1 MLRDVFRAACVAAAG
16 FFGAG
21 QSALAFDG
29 LSHFQNTPL
38 GTCYVNVQAAYTES
52 SQQGRAYVQV
62 TPGGYFPEG
71 TLMGGTLS
79 NVWTGMRSSHSS
91 ARPHLTQTV
100 IQNCGISSITDFAT
114 GAIDTSITYSSLYPD
129 EATGRQIYQMQDYY
143 GFSFI
148 GTDDAT
154 GVRSR
159 YEFAISGETNTVAIE
174 SIIPLNAPPPEPVI
188 TSSATT
194 VHRTTA
200 FDVDVTF
207 SRDVAG
213 FDPVNEAGDFT
224 ISNATVTGVSG
235 GQAAYTLTVVPS
247 GAGDM
252 VMSVP
257 AGIAQDFAGA
267 QNTGSSQVTVTYE
280 PEVVLTEIIG
290 MPSAVNAA
298 SFDVT
303 ASFDRPV
310 TGFDPIGTPADLN
323 ITNAT
328 VDAVTGGPSD
338 YTLTLTPTG
347 AGNITVSVPA
357 GAAQGPGGNP
367 NTVSNTATATFDA
380 NIPSTE
386 IIGAPAALDGTTP
399 FDVTIHFSTDV
410 VFFNQSRIV
419 VTNGTITSPT
429 HPQSFTPET
438 DFVITITPS
447 GTGDVTISAPTGTAR
462 SMPGFLES
470 LASAVVTVP
479 EDAIPP
485 TVVLASSVTEYV
497 GTTAFTVTAT
507 FAEDVTG
514 FDDPASDVTISN
526 GTITGIT
533 GGPDV
538 YTITVEPDGTGTVS
552 VSAPADAAEDLAG
565 NLSEASNTVDI
576 ALADTIPPVPTLS
589 NAPSEYIDTTPFTL
603 QVEFDEDV
611 TGFDDLANDL
621 TIANGTVT
629 SITGGP
635 AIYTV
640 EITPAGDGDITVSVP
655 AAAAQ
660 DAALNDSAASTEVTI
675 TKADTIA
682 PSVQITGAPDE
693 FTHTTPFTVDVV
705 FSEDVTGFDDLATDL
720 TVVNGTATNVT
731 GDPASYT
738 VEITPA
744 GTGTVSITIPAAA
757 AQDMAGNDNTASDTV
772 TVGSTRVA
780 DTQKAISAF
789 MTYRINELASNQVG
803 LTHLLRDQGCG
814 SFAASAG
821 EGRDSVSGCVSSGNA
836 WAALSGS
843 WSDGQSYTLATFG
856 THSRISDT
864 LLIGGMLQFDSAKQ
878 DENNASGEGWLAG
891 PYFVARAAGQPLFFE
906 GRLLYGK
913 TDNEISIYGGPSEGY
928 RTERW
933 LAQLQVSGEFM
944 VEETKLVPLLDL
956 TYTDDTQ
963 LTYTNAIG
971 DLIPEQKI
979 QLTQITTGMEFTT
992 PIEVTSG
999 AFTLNG
1005 GLKGIYSSLNN
1016 ATADYEGMRAR
1027 VSAGGTYDLPSGGV
1041 LTGSAFYDGIGSD
1054 YESFGASL
1062 KFSLEF

>member
-1 MLRDVFRAACVAAAG
+1 MSSALPAWQLLV

-21 QSALAFDG
+21 ESALTFDG

-91 ARPHLTQTV
+91 ARPHLTPTV
-100 IQNCGISSITDFAT
+100 IQNCGISAITDFAT

-235 GQAAYTLTVVPS
+235 GQAAYALTVVPS

-280 PEVVLTEIIG
+280 PEVVLTKIIG
-290 MPSAVNAA
+290 MPGVVNAS

-303 ASFDRPV
+303 VSFDRPV

-347 AGNITVSVPA
+347 AGNITASVPA
-357 GAAQGPGGNP
+357 GAAQTASGNL
-367 NTVSNTATATFDA
+367 NVVSNVATAAYDP
-380 NIPSTE
+380 NVPSAE
-386 IIGAPAALDGTTP
+386 IINTPPALDGTNP
-399 FDVTIHFSTDV
+399 FDATIRFDQPV
-410 VFFNQSRIV
+410 VYFQGPLLSLTNATLTSYPPGDFTSR
-419 VTNGTITSPT
+419 TE
-429 HPQSFTPET
+429 FT
-438 DFVITITPS
+438 VTITPD
-447 GTGDVTISAPTGTAR
+447 GNGDVTIVAPSGMAYNAVTFTPSSAAAP
-462 SMPGFLES
+462 
-470 LASAVVTVP
+470 VTIS
-479 EDAIPP
+479 EDAVPP
-485 TVVLASSVTEYV
+485 TVVLASTITEYV
-497 GTTAFTVTAT
+497 GTSAFTVTAT

-514 FDDPASDVTISN
+514 FDNPASDVTISN

-538 YTITVEPDGTGTVS
+538 YTIAVEPDGTGTVS

-611 TGFDDLANDL
+611 TGFDDLTNDL
-621 TIANGTVT
+621 TITNGTAT

-655 AAAAQ
+655 TAAAQ
-660 DAALNDSAASTEVTI
+660 DAALNDSTTSTEVTI

-731 GDPASYT
+731 GGPASYT
-738 VEITPA
+738 VEITPE
-744 GTGTVSITIPAAA
+744 GTGSVSITIPAAA
-757 AQDMAGNDNTASDTV
+757 AQDVAGNDNTGSDTI
-772 TVGSTRVA
+772 TVGSTRIA

-789 MTYRINELASNQVG
+789 MTYRINALASNQVG

-814 SFAASAG
+814 SFAASAS
-821 EGRDSVSGCVSSGNA
+821 EGSGSVSGCASSGNA

-856 THSRISDT
+856 AHSRISDM

-913 TDNEISIYGGPSEGY
+913 TDNEISIYGGPSESY

-971 DLIPEQKI
+971 DLIPEQKV
-979 QLTQITTGMEFTT
+979 QLTQLTTGMEFTT

-1027 VSAGGTYDLPSGGV
+1027 QRRWHLWP
-1041 LTGSAFYDGIGSD
+1041 AFRRCSD
-1054 YESFGASL
+1054 RICFL
-1062 KFSLEF
+1062 RWNRI

>member
-1 MLRDVFRAACVAAAG
+1 MASTPAV
-16 FFGAG
+16 
-21 QSALAFDG
+21 AFDG
-29 LSHFQNTPL
+29 NTASFARNIPF
-38 GTCYVNVQAAYTES
+38 GSCTVNIQIAHGASTS
-52 SQQGRAYVQV
+52 QGRARFSLNGAY
-62 TPGGYFPEG
+62 PEG
-71 TLMGGTLS
+71 TALAGTIYGSQGYRSYYAYGSTITQSTIEACGFS
-79 NVWTGMRSSHSS
+79 NLDQV
-91 ARPHLTQTV
+91 A
-100 IQNCGISSITDFAT
+100 IS
-114 GAIDTSITYSSLYPD
+114 GPDTSVSYTTYYPS
-129 EATGRQIYQMQDYY
+129 EAQGAEIWAIQDFI

-148 GTDDAT
+148 GNDTS

-159 YEFAISGETNTVAIE
+159 YEFGISGTTGTIPVT
-174 SIIPLNAPPPEPVI
+174 SIIPVNAPPPEPVI
-188 TSSATT
+188 TSSAST

-207 SRDVAG
+207 SRDVVG

-235 GQAAYTLTVVPS
+235 GQTSYTLTVVPS
-247 GAGDM
+247 GAGDI

-257 AGIAQDFAGA
+257 ASIAEDFAGA
-267 QNTGSSQVTVTYE
+267 QNTPSSQVTVIYD
-280 PEVVLTEIIG
+280 PEVVLTEITG
-290 MPSAVNAA
+290 MPGAVNAA
-298 SFDVT
+298 PFDITVN
-303 ASFDRPV
+303 FDMDV
-310 TGFDPIGTPADLN
+310 TGFDPIGTPADLT
-323 ITNAT
+323 ISNAT
-328 VDAVTGGPSD
+328 VDAMIGGPSD

-347 AGNITVSVPA
+347 AGNISVSVPA
-357 GAAQGPGGNP
+357 GVAQTSSGNL
-367 NTVSNTATATFDA
+367 NLASNVATATYDA
-380 NIPSTE
+380 NIPSAE
-386 IIGAPAALDGTTP
+386 IINAPPALDGTNP
-399 FDVTIHFSTDV
+399 FDVTVRFSVPV
-410 VFFNQSRIV
+410 VFFNV
-419 VTNGTITSPT
+419 NALNVTNALFQMPPLTNPFN
-429 HPQSFTPET
+429 PQTEFT
-438 DFVITITPS
+438 VTITPD
-447 GTGDVTISAPTGTAR
+447 GNGDVTIVAPSGMAYNAVTFTPSSAAAP
-462 SMPGFLES
+462 
-470 LASAVVTVP
+470 VTIS
-479 EDAIPP
+479 EDAVPP
-485 TVVLASSVTEYV
+485 TVVLASTLTEYV
-497 GTTAFTVTAT
+497 GTSAFTITAT

-538 YTITVEPDGTGTVS
+538 YTIAVEPDGTGTVS

-589 NAPSEYIDTTPFTL
+589 NAPSEYIDTTLFTL

-611 TGFDDLANDL
+611 TGFDDLTNDL
-621 TIANGTVT
+621 TITNGTVT

-660 DAALNDSAASTEVTI
+660 DAALNDSTASTEVTI

-693 FTHTTPFTVDVV
+693 FTHTTPFTVDVG
-705 FSEDVTGFDDLATDL
+705 FSEDVTGFDDLAADL

-731 GDPASYT
+731 GGPASYT
-738 VEITPA
+738 VEVTPA

-757 AQDMAGNDNTASDTV
+757 AQDVAGNDNTASDTV

-803 LTHLLRDQGCG
+803 LTHLQRDQGCG
-814 SFAASAG
+814 SFAASAS
-821 EGRDSVSGCVSSGNA
+821 EGSGSVSGCASSGNA

-856 THSRISDT
+856 AHSRISDT

-891 PYFVARAAGQPLFFE
+891 PYFVAKAAGQPLFFE

-913 TDNEISIYGGPSEGY
+913 TDNKISIYGGPSEDY
-928 RTERW
+928 RSERW

-971 DLIPEQKI
+971 DLIPEQKV
-979 QLTQITTGMEFTT
+979 QLTQLTTGMEFST
-992 PIEVTSG
+992 PIEVASG
-999 AFTLNG
+999 ALTLNG

-1054 YESFGASL
+1054 YESFGSSL

>member
-21 QSALAFDG
+21 ESALAFDG

-91 ARPHLTQTV
+91 ARPHLTPTV
-100 IQNCGISSITDFAT
+100 IQNCGISAITDFAT

-290 MPSAVNAA
+290 MPGVVNAS

-303 ASFDRPV
+303 VSFDRPV

-347 AGNITVSVPA
+347 AGNITASVPA
-357 GAAQGPGGNP
+357 GAAQTASGNL
-367 NTVSNTATATFDA
+367 NVVSNVATAAYDP
-380 NIPSTE
+380 NVPSAE
-386 IIGAPAALDGTTP
+386 IINTPPALDGTNP
-399 FDVTIHFSTDV
+399 FDATIRFDQPV
-410 VFFNQSRIV
+410 VYFQGPLLSLTNATLTSYPPGDFTSR
-419 VTNGTITSPT
+419 TE
-429 HPQSFTPET
+429 FT
-438 DFVITITPS
+438 VTITPD
-447 GTGDVTISAPTGTAR
+447 GNGDVTIVAPSGMAYNAATFTPSSASAP
-462 SMPGFLES
+462 
-470 LASAVVTVP
+470 VTIS
-479 EDAIPP
+479 EDAVPP
-485 TVVLASSVTEYV
+485 TVILTSPITEYV
-497 GTTAFTVTAT
+497 GTSAFTVTAI

-514 FDDPASDVTISN
+514 FDNPASDATISN
-526 GTITGIT
+526 GAITGIT

-538 YTITVEPDGTGTVS
+538 YTIAVEPDGTGTVS
-552 VSAPADAAEDLAG
+552 VSAPADAAGDLAG

-576 ALADTIPPVPTLS
+576 ALADTIPPVPALS

-611 TGFDDLANDL
+611 TGFDDL
-621 TIANGTVT
+621 TITNGTVR

-655 AAAAQ
+655 TAAAQ
-660 DAALNDSAASTEVTI
+660 DAALNDSTASTEVTI

-731 GDPASYT
+731 GGPASYT
-738 VEITPA
+738 VEITPT
-744 GTGTVSITIPAAA
+744 GTGSVSIIIPAAA

-789 MTYRINELASNQVG
+789 MTYPINELASNQVG

-814 SFAASAG
+814 SFAASAS
-821 EGRDSVSGCVSSGNA
+821 EGSGSVSGCTSSGNT

-856 THSRISDT
+856 AHNRISDM

-891 PYFVARAAGQPLFFE
+891 PYFVAKAAGQPLFFE

-913 TDNEISIYGGPSEGY
+913 TDNEISIYGGPSESY

-979 QLTQITTGMEFTT
+979 QLTQFTTGMEFTT
-992 PIEVTSG
+992 PIDVTSG